1 MNLNKITN
9 KLKDVIEFNDWI
21 INKASGSWS
30 WFCNASQISLH
41 YATMIEDYK
50 NLAYYYFGIGPDSKS
65 QNKII
70 RILKKRRV
78 GMTSFNCYLV
88 SYLAA
93 KNPNMQI
100 LYIVPNMPFE
110 DRVMSFVRS
119 LGGHIESK
127 YDSIR
132 SFISYKNGSRITFK
146 VNSIL
151 KETYCERSLDL
162 VIVDDCELTQEQ
174 KSALYPCVNGP
185 DSKIIY
191 ISSFESSSDFFEFTK
206 GINPTK
212 INKGIYV
219 S

>member
-21 INKASGSWS
+21 KNKGSWS
-30 WFCNASQISLH
+30 WFCNASQIGVH

-70 RILKKRRV
+70 TILKKRRV
-78 GMTSFNCYLV
+78 GMTFFNSYLV
-88 SYLAA
+88 SYLAT
-93 KNPNMQI
+93 KKPNMRI
-100 LYIVPNMPFE
+100 LYIVPNISFIN
-110 DRVMSFVRS
+110 RVSSSFVRS
-119 LGGHIESK
+119 LGGFEKSIDK
-127 YDSIR
+127 TDSSVI
-132 SFISYKNGSRITFK
+132 SFKNGSKITFRA
-146 VNSIL
+146 NNIL
-151 KETYCERSLDL
+151 RENCCGNHFDL
-162 VIVDDCELTQEQ
+162 VIVDDCDLTQEQ
-174 KSALYPCVNGP
+174 KYALHPCVNDP

-191 ISSFESSSDFFEFTK
+191 ISSFESSSDFVEFTK